1 MGCGKISSDVP
12 MGDASGHHTNATET
26 RTAKMGAMRP
36 LRHVAPTAGAGG
48 WKGGLPALMGNAS
61 GPFTNATETTT
72 AKMGAM
78 RPVRH
83 VETTV
88 GE

>member
-1 MGCGKISSDVP
+1 MISSDVP
-12 MGDASGHHTNATET
+12 MGDASGPITNATEAG
-26 RTAKMGAMRP
+26 TAKMGAMRP
-36 LRHVAPTAGAGG
+36 LRHVGPTARR
-48 WKGGLPALMGNAS
+48 WKVEGLPVLMGNAS
-61 GPFTNATETTT
+61 GPHGNATDSAT

-78 RPVRH
+78 RPLRH